1 MKIAAFSDCHWLYE
15 DIKKFP
21 KADICIFAGD
31 WSGDGVFIYETVR
44 FVNWFSKLPYL
55 YKIVIPGNHDFY
67 CQYNIN
73 ICKQLFEANGI
84 NLLIDEEIEVN
95 GLKIYGTPWSPF
107 FNNWAFMLNEEEL
120 KNKFRHIP
128 SNLDILITHTPPK
141 GILDNNLGSNALLER
156 VNEIKPKINIFG
168 HIHEGYG
175 KFENKDTKFYNVSV
189 VNDKYKLVNK
199 ITIINME
206 NKNSKKQEI

>member
-31 WSGDGVFIYETVR
+31 WSGNGAFIYETVR
-44 FVNWFSKLPYL
+44 FINWFSKLPYL
-55 YKIVIPGNHDFY
+55 YKIAIPGNHDFY
-67 CQYNIN
+67 CQNNIN
-73 ICKQLFEANGI
+73 LCKQLFEVNGI

-120 KNKFRHIP
+120 KKKFKHIP
-128 SNLDILITHTPPK
+128 LNLDILITHTPPK
-141 GILDNNLGSNALLER
+141 GILDNNLGSNALLD
-156 VNEIKPKINIFG
+156 EILIKKPKVSIFG
-168 HIHEGYG
+168 HIHNSFGTF
-175 KFENKDTKFYNVSV
+175 KNKNTKFYNVSIC
-189 VNDKYKLVNK
+189 NDEYK
-199 ITIINME
+199 IINPITVIKE
-206 NKNSKKQEI
+206 KFKNEKKKI

>member
-15 DIKKFP
+15 NIKKFP
-21 KADICIFAGD
+21 KADMCIFTGD
-31 WSGDGVFIYETVR
+31 WSGNGVSICETVR
-44 FVNWFSKLPYL
+44 FINWFSKLPYL
-55 YKIVIPGNHDFY
+55 YKIAIPGNHDFY
-67 CQYNIN
+67 CQNNIN
-73 ICKQLFEANGI
+73 ICKQLFKANGI

-120 KNKFRHIP
+120 KKKFRHIP

-141 GILDNNLGSNALLER
+141 GILDNNLGSNALLEQINK
-156 VNEIKPKINIFG
+156 VKPKINIFG

-175 KFENKDTKFYNVSV
+175 KFKNKDTKFYNVSV
-189 VNDKYKLVNK
+189 VNDRYKLVNK

-206 NKNSKKQEI
+206 NKNGKKQEI